1 MINSTYL
8 YSFFLLFGFGSIF
21 YFFLNF
27 RSGKNEINNK
37 ILLKNLLEG
46 LDMEVP
52 DELKTL
58 DNSSTD
64 PQKLSQLVLECNL
77 MSQFNFDDTETSGIW
92 WSTNVSIR
100 DLCVELKA
108 DTNCG
113 DSEIVE
119 LLRSIAK
126 SIEVNGI

>member
-64 PQKLSQLVLECNL
+64 PQKLSQVVIGCNQ

-126 SIEVNGI
+126 SIEVNGL

>member
-8 YSFFLLFGFGSIF
+8 YAFFLLIGFVLLF

-27 RSGKNEINNK
+27 RSGKNQINNK

-46 LDMEVP
+46 LEMEVP

-64 PQKLSQLVLECNL
+64 PQKLS
-77 MSQFNFDDTETSGIW
+77 
-92 WSTNVSIR
+92 
-100 DLCVELKA
+100 
-108 DTNCG
+108 
-113 DSEIVE
+113 
-119 LLRSIAK
+119 
-126 SIEVNGI
+126 